1 MTATCTSISDAT
13 VDGLVYAGF
22 WRRLFAT
29 LIDFVLLLTLLLPV
43 YLLIQ
48 GLPLTVSFVANDWI
62 FNLVWFVSLIAFW
75 SRTGATP
82 GKRLL
87 NCKVVKINKD
97 NTLSDLT
104 TATAVLRALAYIVS
118 ALPVYFGFF
127 WIGIDKKK
135 RGFHDMLLHTV
146 VIIDD
151 EDYEKKSIKTL
162 MALFPK

>member
-1 MTATCTSISDAT
+1 MTATCSNISEST
-13 VDGLVYAGF
+13 VDPLVYAGF

-29 LIDFVLLLTLLLPV
+29 LIDFVLLLTLLIPI

-48 GLPLTVSFVANDWI
+48 GLPLTVSFVANHWV
-62 FNLVWFVSLIAFW
+62 FNLLWFVSLIAFW
-75 SRTGATP
+75 SSTGASP

-97 NTLSDLT
+97 NSISNLT
-104 TATAVLRALAYIVS
+104 VITAVLRALAYIVS
-118 ALPVYFGFF
+118 ALPIYFGFF

-135 RGFHDMLLHTV
+135 RGFHDMLLHTA

-151 EDYEKKSIKTL
+151 ENDEKKSIETL